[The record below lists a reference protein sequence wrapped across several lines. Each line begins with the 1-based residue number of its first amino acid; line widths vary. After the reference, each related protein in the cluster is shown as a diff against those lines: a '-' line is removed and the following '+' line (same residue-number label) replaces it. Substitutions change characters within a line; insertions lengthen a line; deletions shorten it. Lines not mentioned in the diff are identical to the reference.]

1 MLKLLKGEDSKGFKE
16 NIKQSCACE
25 CVHMCFSRGVIP
37 LLAEGSMKATDSDTT
52 DETLAAAL
60 EYAVSRNLC
69 RPGDAVVALHRI
81 GAASIIKIMEV
92 RDIYG

>member
-1 MLKLLKGEDSKGFKE
+1 MHGEYAYVF
-16 NIKQSCACE
+16 
-25 CVHMCFSRGVIP
+25 FSRGVIP
-37 LLAEGSMKATDSDTT
+37 LLAEGSVKATDSDTT